1 MLIVTGVV
9 EVSPEGIEA
18 LKAAAIE
25 MARETR
31 KEDGCNIYGFW
42 QELENPNKFRV
53 YEEWTDLAALEAHS
67 QAPHMGVFREA
78 VGKAGLV
85 SRDIVRFE
93 QGEVTA
99 I

>member
-1 MLIVTGVV
+1 MLIVSGVV
-9 EVSPEGIEA
+9 EVSPEGVDA
-18 LKAAAIE
+18 LKSAAIE

-31 KEDGCNIYGFW
+31 KEDGCITYGFW
-42 QELENPNKFRV
+42 QDLENPNCFRV
-53 YEEWTDLAALEAHS
+53 YEEWADLGALEAHFK
-67 QAPHMGVFREA
+67 APHMGVFREA

-93 QGEVTA
+93 RGKATA

>member
-18 LKAAAIE
+18 LKAAAID

-31 KEDGCNIYGFW
+31 KEEGCITYGFW
-42 QELENPNKFRV
+42 QELENPNRFRV
-53 YEEWTDLAALEAHS
+53 YEEWTDLPALEAHFKV
-67 QAPHMGVFREA
+67 PHMLVFREA
-78 VGKAGLV
+78 VGKAGVV

-93 QGEVTA
+93 QGEVTSL
-99 I
+99 